1 MLGVL
6 GLATRRLAQ
15 GDMAAGPL
23 ALAALAARWPPTS
36 CSDGRRIRLHIHA
49 RRPRARAPGRSPS
62 ACVVF
67 LRVEA
72 RWPVYEK
79 SLFTLT
85 LNVDE
90 NEKEFKTCYICI
102 KFSKE

>member
-6 GLATRRLAQ
+6 GLATQ

-36 CSDGRRIRLHIHA
+36 CSDGLRIRLHIHA

-72 RWPVYEK
+72 RSTLARVREK
-79 SLFTLT
+79 RLR
-85 LNVDE
+85 
-90 NEKEFKTCYICI
+90 
-102 KFSKE
+102 